1 MIAMDKKNRFATTIM
16 LKEIFPDMDSFIAY
30 SKDYYTGTIDDEH
43 KPYMETLL
51 KACYMHFA
59 TANIA
64 YDTIDAFKRHLAES
78 MLINLAF
85 YTNKLCIAT
94 KASQLSDEELIR
106 GDITIANTASHDN
119 EEVDNPLDEPLKFI
133 ETQSS
138 SNTKRNKL
146 ESFILYVRNLPKTY
160 IDEFITR
167 FWRHFLFIY
176 ETGCYIYKD
185 DDSNNTEGN

>member
-1 MIAMDKKNRFATTIM
+1 MEPMNRTNRFSTTM
-16 LKEIFPDMDSFIAY
+16 RLKEIFPDMDSFIAF
-30 SKDYYTGTIDDEH
+30 SKDYYTGTIDAEH

-59 TANIA
+59 NANIA
-64 YDTIDAFKRHLAES
+64 YDTIEAFKRHFAES
-78 MLINLAF
+78 ILINLAF

-138 SNTKRNKL
+138 SNIKRNKL

-167 FWRHFLFIY
+167 FCSHFLFVY
-176 ETGCYIYKD
+176 ETGCYIYK
-185 DDSNNTEGN
+185 EEK

>member
-1 MIAMDKKNRFATTIM
+1 MMNRTNKFSTTIR
-16 LKEIFPDMDSFIAY
+16 LKQIYPDVDSFIAY
-30 SKDYYTGTIDDEH
+30 SKDYYTGTIDTEH

-59 TANIA
+59 NANIA
-64 YDTIDAFKRHLAES
+64 YDTIEAFNRHLAES

-85 YTNKLCIAT
+85 YTNKLCMAT

-119 EEVDNPLDEPLKFI
+119 EEVENPLDEPLKFI

-146 ESFILYVRNLPKTY
+146 ESYILYVRNLPKTY
-160 IDEFITR
+160 IDEFITK

-176 ETGCYIYKD
+176 DTGCYIY
-185 DDSNNTEGN
+185 TEEK